1 MRHPAAAGVLLCLL
15 LCSQPAPADTVHIC
29 VHSELW
35 PDETSA
41 LDEANH
47 RLFDKLLAVA
57 SAQSGESL
65 SRKEIRRSLPRLVTA
80 REVRREEV
88 TEKFVKP
95 YGVMFQQH
103 IAVRISDEIVAHWVA
118 DTVRERQ
125 VRLHQRVG
133 AGALTLLGC
142 LFGLWAVFKLDRWTN
157 GYRRGVILG
166 STFGVVTVL
175 TGYLWL
181 VLPDW

>member
-1 MRHPAAAGVLLCLL
+1 MRHPAAAVLLLLL
-15 LCSQPAPADTVHIC
+15 LCGQPAPADTVHID

-47 RLFDKLLAVA
+47 QLFDKPLAVV
-57 SAQSGESL
+57 SARSGESL
-65 SRKEIRRSLPRLVTA
+65 SREEIRRALTRLATR
-80 REVRREEV
+80 REVRREEFS
-88 TEKFVKP
+88 EKVVKL
-95 YGVMFQQH
+95 YGVMFQRH
-103 IAVRISDEIVAHWVA
+103 IAVRISDEIITQWVA

-133 AGALTLLGC
+133 TGALTLLGC

-157 GYRRGVILG
+157 GYRRGVIFG